1 MKWWLMVSI
10 ALSMMMAWG
19 SNFPALN
26 YFLFDHLPLFNKFR
40 SVSMWLSITSLL
52 AVISAVFGLNE
63 YLRNEDEIAKA
74 KYKNYLLISFGIV
87 GVICLYFWMIGL
99 DDYTSPRDAEMLKGG
114 YPQWLIDSIVEQR
127 EALSKSDALRSLTF
141 IALAFGALYFAAK
154 NNKSRIYSIGY
165 YRAMCDR
172 YFAFR

>member
-1 MKWWLMVSI
+1 
-10 ALSMMMAWG
+10 
-19 SNFPALN
+19 
-26 YFLFDHLPLFNKFR
+26 
-40 SVSMWLSITSLL
+40 MWLSITSLL

-87 GVICLYFWMIGL
+87 GVICLYFWIIGL

-154 NNKSRIYSIGY
+154 KTIK
-165 YRAMCDR
+165 AV
-172 YFAFR
+172 